1 MNAFAELFA
10 ELESQKNKGKI
21 AALVRFFE
29 QAEPE
34 DAAWALHLLNEGKS
48 PTRISGARMREAV
61 SVSTGLPLWLIEE
74 SYAMVGDLAETC
86 ALLLRSQGQSEQPLH
101 HWIAVLAELKRCRRM
116 NKPTRSL
123 SCGARF
129 RNRNYLSLIN

>member
-1 MNAFAELFA
+1 MKAFAELFA

-21 AALVRFFE
+21 AALARFFE

-61 SVSTGLPLWLIEE
+61 SRLDWF
-74 SYAMVGDLAETC
+74 AALAHRRV
-86 ALLLRSQGQSEQPLH
+86 LRHGRGFGGNLRAV
-101 HWIAVLAELKRCRRM
+101 IAFARPIRTTLA
-116 NKPTRSL
+116 SL
-123 SCGARF
+123 DCGAGRAQSTA
-129 RNRNYLSLIN
+129 NG

>member
-1 MNAFAELFA
+1 MKAFAELFA
-10 ELESQKNKGKI
+10 ELESQKNKGKV

-48 PTRISGARMREAV
+48 PARISGARMREAV
-61 SVSTGLPLWLIEE
+61 SLSTGLPLWLIEE

-86 ALLLRSQGQSEQPLH
+86 ALLLRSPGQTEKTLTPLDCSPGR
-101 HWIAVLAELKRCRRM
+101 AQSTAGRRT
-116 NKPTRSL
+116 NHRD
-123 SCGARF
+123 R
-129 RNRNYLSLIN
+129 